1 MAKNLKNAPVS
12 DDWEDVE
19 EWYENNSERDYSYTG
34 DNIYF
39 IKNEVQDYDFEKEPK
54 TDLNKFVVPHVKQI
68 PEMISSDYLKL
79 KLDLSRALETKL
91 VINRKA
97 FMRSETPKIPAKKDE
112 TYNLLMVNTE
122 GAMTMTMEL
131 TSDEVTYD
139 NQSMEYTYIKTKYPN
154 AKPFY
159 DSDKSRV
166 GLIHMYVLSG
176 ELIIMIS
183 GKIVSGN
190 GDLGLINRGNI
201 NKALDVIKSTG
212 LINFENEAFINIA
225 EVLSVH
231 VTNDIDV
238 GSVTQYIKSFSC
250 YLPMRTDNYNVLKY
264 KSGYIILQTG
274 KHNKNKPHYEFCI
287 YNKGAEINHKK
298 NRLYKYSIGEEGA
311 KLAERT
317 LRLELRLFNFL
328 AIRKFVAPE
337 KKEGTVT
344 LRELL
349 NCTQQPIRTML
360 KLLEIT
366 DKGLEEARGKYITMF
381 EDETFPTQAEFER
394 MQGLIYMLKQHN
406 YNLDKVRSYIEVETH
421 RKTHSTYFQ
430 NKRATLQQYVTCYKP
445 RTVALLQELLS
456 GMSY

>member
-1 MAKNLKNAPVS
+1 MTQHLKNTPVS

-39 IKNEVQDYDFEKEPK
+39 IKNEVQDYDLDKEPK
-54 TDLNKFVVPHVKQI
+54 TDLSKLVVPHVEQI
-68 PEMISSDYLKL
+68 PEIISYDYLKL
-79 KLDLSRALETKL
+79 KFNLLRAKDAKL
-91 VINRKA
+91 IINRKA
-97 FMRSETPKIPAKKDE
+97 FMRSATPKIPAKEDE
-112 TYNLLMVNTE
+112 TYNSLVVNAE
-122 GAMTMTMEL
+122 GPMTLTMEL
-131 TSDEVTYD
+131 TPEEAEYNDL
-139 NQSMEYTYIKTKYPN
+139 SMEYTYIKNKYPN

-159 DSDKSRV
+159 SRAKKRM
-166 GLIHMYVLSG
+166 GLLHMYIYNG
-176 ELIIMIS
+176 ELIIMIT
-183 GKIVSGN
+183 GKIVSDNGN
-190 GDLGLINRGNI
+190 LGLINWNTI
-201 NKALDVIKSTG
+201 HKALEIVKSTG
-212 LINFENEAFINIA
+212 LIEFDNEAFIKIA

-231 VTNDIDV
+231 VTNDINV
-238 GSVTQYIKSFSC
+238 GWLNPYIKAFSS
-250 YLPMRTDNYNVLKY
+250 YLPMRTDKYNVLKY

-274 KHNKNKPHYEFCI
+274 KPNKNKPHYEFCI

-349 NCTQQPIRTML
+349 NSTQQPIRTML
-360 KLLEIT
+360 ELLEIT